1 MGLFSKLFGTYSEKE
16 LKRIEGT
23 KQAVLDREPMYQ
35 AMTDKELKDQ
45 TNVLKGRLAG
55 GETLDD
61 ILPDAFAVLREA
73 MYRVI
78 GIKPYPVQVIGGIV
92 LHQGRIAEM

>member
-35 AMTDKELKDQ
+35 AMTDKELQSQ
-45 TNVLKGRLAG
+45 TGVLKERLAK

-61 ILPDAFAVLREA
+61 ILPDAFVKRESV
-73 MYRVI
+73 VI
-78 GIKPYPVQVIGGIV
+78 PLEHIRRTTHIQKVNGSFTALV
-92 LHQGRIAEM
+92 

>member
-16 LKRIEGT
+16 LKRIEGK
-23 KQAVLDREPMYQ
+23 KQAVLDLEPMYQ
-35 AMTDKELKDQ
+35 AMTDKELQNQ
-45 TNVLKGRLAG
+45 TNILKERLAN

-61 ILPDAFAVLREA
+61 LLPDAFAVCREA

-78 GIKPYPVQVIGGIV
+78 GI
-92 LHQGRIAEM
+92 